1 MPVPRVGFCN
11 PALEAC
17 AIALEAHS
25 NTRFRAKVVEGIVAE
40 QQNSDRRSVC
50 PKCWYLQ
57 LGFAILL
64 CAIAREARSNTHFRA
79 KVAQDSGRVTKL
91 GPKVCLFLRRYLK
104 LGFAILC
111 AQSVLKHS
119 V

>member
-1 MPVPRVGFCN
+1 MTKLGPKVRLFMTPIPTIGFCDAVCA
-11 PALEAC
+11 AL
-17 AIALEAHS
+17 
-25 NTRFRAKVVEGIVAE
+25 
-40 QQNSDRRSVC
+40 
-50 PKCWYLQ
+50 
-57 LGFAILL
+57 
-64 CAIAREARSNTHFRA
+64 AIAREAHSNTHFRA
-79 KVAQDSGRVTKL
+79 KVAQDSGGVTKL